1 MLAIEELVTT
11 FLKQFVRVFNS
22 GGFENLC
29 IGQRRILVG
38 VYNVHSLWP
47 IDTLWFF
54 LGFRIFFSELK
65 TERFL
70 SCCCWC
76 IFAVYFLD
84 IKTSVYILFPLA
96 RLCRLVVAGDPM
108 IGGPEVAPR
117 ISTKCGGRTH
127 IGVATIRGCGPGHI
141 VVRHLVSECNSPR
154 TYY

>member
-96 RLCRLVVAGDPM
+96 RLCRLVVAGDPIPNRSDPLPFELGILEDLAM
-108 IGGPEVAPR
+108 LSSSCLG
-117 ISTKCGGRTH
+117 H
-127 IGVATIRGCGPGHI
+127 ATIWTFFFRF
-141 VVRHLVSECNSPR
+141 LVPLPDFL
-154 TYY
+154 